1 METLDCKM
9 NDDNSGK
16 SIQKPVFKIKPPGNF
31 GITDIEKALGEGKMK
46 KEGSQKGCIWEGER

>member
-1 METLDCKM
+1 M